1 MMKLLYQIWVLTD
14 ALKWKHNFSSRTNA
28 FNEYIKEQN
37 ATEYKKLNIEII
49 AEREGLWLEFLLK
62 EEEQMFEE
70 LIAERREAIF
80 KSPNNEAQIDQMKL
94 ILNDYNK
101 DK

>member
-1 MMKLLYQIWVLTD
+1 
-14 ALKWKHNFSSRTNA
+14 
-28 FNEYIKEQN
+28 
-37 ATEYKKLNIEII
+37 
-49 AEREGLWLEFLLK
+49 
-62 EEEQMFEE
+62 MFEE

-94 ILNDYNK
+94 ILNDYNM